1 MPSSALTSGL
11 AVVALAAIGL
21 GTPAIVSTVGDSIAR
36 KLGNAAAP
44 LVPAPAEAPERSD
57 TFADVAPAPEP
68 LADHVDAGAGKDNG
82 SGHGRAP
89 ASERSGGS
97 IEIGA
102 DRLAR
107 LTEKQLQNVHAS
119 DAVDASGRPLG
130 ARLHGVG
137 GLGVGLADGDVVT
150 SIDGR
155 PTANADDATTAA
167 LGAYMSGE
175 ATVHGTLLRGGKT
188 LRVTA
193 HVPAR

>member
-1 MPSSALTSGL
+1 MSSPAITSGL
-11 AVVALAAIGL
+11 ALVAFAAIGL

-36 KLGNAAAP
+36 RLGNAAAA
-44 LVPAPAEAPERSD
+44 LVPTPPEAERND
-57 TFADVAPAPEP
+57 TLADVVPAPEP
-68 LADHVDAGAGKDNG
+68 LAGPLDAGVAKDSG

-89 ASERSGGS
+89 ASEKSGGS
-97 IEIGA
+97 IEITA

-107 LTEKQLQNVHAS
+107 LTEKQLQNVQAS
-119 DAVDASGRPLG
+119 DAVDGAGRPFG

-137 GLGVGLADGDVVT
+137 GLGVGLADGDVIT

-155 PTANADDATTAA
+155 TTANAGDATTAA